1 MQISNSLVERTITK
15 QNQNKINKNNQNT
28 PNFKGIINFPKTP
41 REFTKAMINQ
51 NSRTATVMIESCV
64 TTGRSVNAYKRG
76 GFPEA
81 RERFCDDFISA
92 VFWMGGVDMFN
103 KIGDFVGKHIFK
115 LPETNF
121 DVGKDV
127 LRTPFENCSAKL
139 KEQFGSNSDLAE
151 KTIKK
156 LQVFKFSKAIIST
169 ILATGFVGFALPK
182 INQAVTE
189 KMLHSTKKKTQNKNI
204 SQDHNVPVY
213 QTKNPYEGFK
223 SVSFADFSNNISSP
237 SRKNQS
243 FKGLN
248 GVAYSL
254 EHNNLLKL
262 LTTDIG
268 MLAGRTVTARNKD
281 EAREFLFR
289 DSVSMIFYYLT
300 TPYID
305 KGLRY
310 ATSKAGMT
318 AIDPVAAKSITDKMC
333 ELVKNEG
340 DKINSD
346 EFRKKTIGVL
356 DDTGKKILENLPFNS
371 DVISFSELSKHIKD
385 KNLLAKAK
393 KMAANLQPEQA
404 GVGKLL
410 TKQQV
415 ADVLKNG
422 SLNTPEFMGEIFK
435 NKFGED
441 LLNEYKYIPFKD
453 IKNFR
458 NEIDTYANS
467 VIEYAN
473 KKNNGV
479 VTKKLLE
486 EYSKKGFIYT
496 NVFRLAGMAFSAFML
511 AVVIPKVQYA
521 LTAKRTGSN
530 AAPGLRAY
538 EEEQKK

>member
-15 QNQNKINKNNQNT
+15 QNQNKINKNKQNT

-41 REFTKAMINQ
+41 REFTRAMIDQ

-76 GFPEA
+76 GFAEA
-81 RERFCDDFISA
+81 RERFCDDVTSA
-92 VFWMGGVDMFN
+92 VFWMLGVDMFN
-103 KIGDFVGKHIFK
+103 KAGNILGKHLFH

-121 DVGKDV
+121 DVGKDA

-139 KEQFGSNSDLAE
+139 KEQYGSNSELAK

-204 SQDHNVPVY
+204 SQDNSVTVNK
-213 QTKNPYEGFK
+213 TKNPYEGLK
-223 SVSFADFSNNISSP
+223 SVSFADFSKSISSP
-237 SRKNQS
+237 SAKNQS

-248 GVAYSL
+248 GFAYAL
-254 EHNNLLKL
+254 EHDNKLKL
-262 LTTDIG
+262 LTTDVG

-300 TPYID
+300 TPFIYD
-305 KGLRY
+305 ELRHV
-310 ATSKAGMT
+310 TSKAGMT

-333 ELVKNEG
+333 QLVKNEG
-340 DKINSD
+340 DKINTD

-356 DDTGKKILENLPFNS
+356 DETGKTLLETLPFNS
-371 DVISFSELSKHIKD
+371 DVISLSELSKHIKD
-385 KNLLAKAK
+385 RNLLAKAK

-404 GVGKLL
+404 GVGKVL

-435 NKFGED
+435 TKFGED

-453 IKNFR
+453 IKKFR

>member
-15 QNQNKINKNNQNT
+15 QNQNKINKKNQNT
-28 PNFKGIINFPKTP
+28 RNFGRGIKIPTP
-41 REFTKAMINQ
+41 REFTRAMIDQ

-76 GFPEA
+76 GFAET
-81 RERFCDDFISA
+81 RERFCDDVTSA
-92 VFWMGGVDMFN
+92 VFWMFGVDMFN
-103 KIGDFVGKHIFK
+103 KAGNILGKHLFH

-121 DVGKDV
+121 DVGKDA

-139 KEQFGSNSDLAE
+139 KEQYGSNSELAQ

-204 SQDHNVPVY
+204 SQDNNVPVNK
-213 QTKNPYEGFK
+213 TKNPYEGLK
-223 SVSFADFSNNISSP
+223 SVSFADFSKSISSP
-237 SRKNQS
+237 SAKNQS

-248 GVAYSL
+248 GVAYAL

-262 LTTDIG
+262 VTSDIG
-268 MLAGRTVTARNKD
+268 MLTGRTVTARNKD

-300 TPYID
+300 TPLIYD
-305 KGLRY
+305 GLRH

-333 ELVKNEG
+333 KLFQNEA
-340 DKINSD
+340 DKINTD
-346 EFRKKTIGVL
+346 EFRKKTISVL
-356 DDTGKKILENLPFNS
+356 DETGKTLLETLPFNS
-371 DVISFSELSKHIKD
+371 DVISLSELSKHIKD
-385 KNLLAKAK
+385 GNLLAKAK

-404 GVGKLL
+404 GVGKVL

-435 NKFGED
+435 TKFGED

-453 IKNFR
+453 IKKFR

-486 EYSKKGFIYT
+486 QYSKKGFIYT

-521 LTAKRTGSN
+521 LTAKRTGSS